1 MKIKLF
7 ATLDDSSIEASVNG
21 DVITING
28 EKIDLSGIPQ
38 GFRLPGSA
46 VGNKF
51 FVDSEFIER
60 VNGELCFTLIL
71 PVKWETPDEY
81 RNPTTPL
88 VISIKKGVVP
98 FPDTTP
104 PEPKAP
110 EITEGELEVN
120 QNG

>member
-7 ATLDDSSIEASVNG
+7 AALDDSTIEASVKG

-28 EKIDLSGIPQ
+28 DKVDLSGIPE

-60 VNGELCFTLIL
+60 VDGELCFTLIL
-71 PVKWETPDEY
+71 PVQWETPDEY

-104 PEPKAP
+104 PKDP
-110 EITEGELEVN
+110 EIKEVENEVN
-120 QNG
+120 EDG